1 MQSEKQEGVPLSFSL
16 SLLVPLLINLIFP
29 LSSFSQTEEETLT
42 ITTYYPAPYGVYNEM
57 RAKRMAVGANYYNGS
72 AFPWNTGGVCMGNE
86 ICKNTDLVV
95 QGRVGIG
102 TTRPANK
109 LDVEGAMAVGA
120 TYSGTSAGPTNGMI
134 IEGNVGIG
142 TANPQERL
150 DVAGGVRVGNV
161 AFPLSLPCVNGTI
174 KYNPADNSFAGCSNG
189 VWYGMGGAAG
199 LSNMRYC
206 IYCYGDGLGG
216 PLEIEKCANFGSWTD
231 WAEMIKGGGDL
242 DYAACKIKIEF
253 VP

>member
-1 MQSEKQEGVPLSFSL
+1 MLGKKCSEICKLNRGGAKCRRNSLSL
-16 SLLVPLLINLIFP
+16 SLLIPILINLIFP
-29 LSSFSQTEEETLT
+29 PSSFALTEEETLT

-142 TANPQERL
+142 TMIPAARL
-150 DVAGGVRVGNV
+150 DVAGDINLNGNSLRNVGGHGWVSDMSGVSGKCR
-161 AFPLSLPCVNGTI
+161 GTSGRTI
-174 KYNPADNSFAGCSNG
+174 AGKMYCCE
-189 VWYGMGGAAG
+189 WG
-199 LSNMRYC
+199 LVR
-206 IYCYGDGLGG
+206 
-216 PLEIEKCANFGSWTD
+216 
-231 WAEMIKGGGDL
+231 L
-242 DYAACKIKIEF
+242 DRR
-253 VP
+253 

>member
-1 MQSEKQEGVPLSFSL
+1 VQSEKQEGVPLSFSL

-142 TANPQERL
+142 TMIPAARL
-150 DVAGGVRVGNV
+150 DVAGDINLNGNSLRNVGGMDGCQICLECQVNAGVPAGGQ
-161 AFPLSLPCVNGTI
+161 LPARCIAVNGGWSDWTGDSSNNSEPDSDNARCRI
-174 KYNPADNSFAGCSNG
+174 K
-189 VWYGMGGAAG
+189 
-199 LSNMRYC
+199 
-206 IYCYGDGLGG
+206 
-216 PLEIEKCANFGSWTD
+216 
-231 WAEMIKGGGDL
+231 L
-242 DYAACKIKIEF
+242 DCTG
-253 VP
+253 

>member
-1 MQSEKQEGVPLSFSL
+1 MLEEVRQKLPRGEYEKWRRKVSKSKPVFTLSL
-16 SLLVPLLINLIFP
+16 SLSLCLIPILINLIFP
-29 LSSFSQTEEETLT
+29 PSSFALTEEETLT

-72 AFPWNTGGVCMGNE
+72 AYPWNTGGVCMGNE

-142 TANPQERL
+142 TMIPAARL
-150 DVAGGVRVGNV
+150 DVAGDINLNGNSLRNVG
-161 AFPLSLPCVNGTI
+161 GH
-174 KYNPADNSFAGCSNG
+174 G
-189 VWYGMGGAAG
+189 
-199 LSNMRYC
+199 
-206 IYCYGDGLGG
+206 
-216 PLEIEKCANFGSWTD
+216 
-231 WAEMIKGGGDL
+231 
-242 DYAACKIKIEF
+242 
-253 VP
+253 